1 MADLSAYRAK
11 RRFDRTAEPTG
22 GEAKPYHI
30 QGGEGVFVVQ
40 MHAARRLHYDLR
52 LEINGVL
59 KSWAVPQGPCLDPK
73 IRRFAKET
81 EDHPLEYAAF
91 EGVIPKGEYGGG
103 EMIVW
108 DRGTWASPSDI
119 PAALAKGELKFR
131 LAGEKLSGG
140 FMLKRL
146 PKGDKDWLLI
156 KERDD
161 AARPLEEYD
170 VAKARPESVLSG
182 RTVEDLRG
190 EPPPAPSGQEERPDP
205 AGIPGAKPAD
215 LPQAFKP
222 MLATAAEL
230 VPVGEGWVHE
240 IKYDG
245 YRTLCFFDRGQVR
258 LITRNGL
265 DWTKRYA
272 ALARALT
279 ALPCETALL
288 DGEIVV
294 QDARGVARLD
304 LLETAL
310 SEGRSEALT
319 YFCFD
324 LLHLDGQD
332 LTGARLL
339 DRKAA
344 LKALIAP
351 LITPRS
357 PIQFSEHIEGDGAE
371 LFAHASRMGVEGVVS
386 KRADSRYLQA
396 RSKDWVKI
404 KRVDT
409 ALLTVIG
416 FTTNAPKCVAAL
428 ILAEDRGEGLVYC
441 CRAGS
446 GIGDGKAR
454 ELYEELSQARLDKP
468 VIPTPRIAQAHWIEP
483 RWLAEIGYRGR
494 SGEDTPRAPTFLRL
508 LPKEEERPKAAAI
521 KPRLVTDRDLAG
533 IRLTNP
539 EREMFEGSG
548 VSKLDIALHYAR
560 VGDWAL
566 PEILRRPMSLIRCP
580 SGRVADCFYQRHA
593 FAGLPPGLE
602 PIELAEE
609 DGRAAYVTVTQ
620 PQGYLALAQFGAV
633 ELHLWGCRIDD
644 PEHPDRL
651 ILDLDPDPDLPWS
664 VVCDGA
670 EAARERLQALG
681 LTPFLRTTGGKG
693 LHLVCALEPAQD
705 WGVVKGFAKAVADAM
720 AAEHP
725 RNFTANASKAKR
737 KGKIYLDY
745 LRNGRGATAIA
756 SYSLRAKPSFP
767 VATPISWTELRGLSG
782 ADAFDRQ
789 SILPRLA
796 ALQADPW
803 EDLRISARKI
813 TQKMRRAVG
822 MAS

>member
-22 GEAKPYHI
+22 GETR
-30 QGGEGVFVVQ
+30 GGEGVFVVQ

-52 LEINGVL
+52 LEIDGVL

-81 EDHPLEYAAF
+81 EDHPLEYATF
-91 EGVIPKGEYGGG
+91 EGVIPQGEYGGG

-108 DRGTWASPSDI
+108 DRGAWASPADI
-119 PAALAKGELKFR
+119 PTALAKGELKFR

-140 FMLKRL
+140 WMLKRL

-156 KERDD
+156 KERDP
-161 AARPLEEYD
+161 AARPIEDFDILKE
-170 VAKARPESVLSG
+170 RPESVLSG
-182 RTVEDLRG
+182 RSVGDLRAQA
-190 EPPPAPSGQEERPDP
+190 PAAAARANP
-205 AGIPGAKPAD
+205 AAIAGAKAAA
-215 LPQAFKP
+215 LPTVWKP
-222 MLATAAEL
+222 MLATAADR
-230 VPVGEGWVHE
+230 VPEGAGWVHE

-245 YRTLCFFDRGQVR
+245 YRTLCFFDQGVVR
-258 LITRNGL
+258 LVTRNGL

-272 ALARALT
+272 ALAKALA
-279 ALPCETALL
+279 ALPCQSALL

-294 QDARGVARLD
+294 QDARGVAHLD

-310 SEGRSEALT
+310 SEGRSDALT

-324 LLHLDGQD
+324 LLHLDGFD
-332 LTGARLL
+332 LTGASLL
-339 DRKAA
+339 ERKAA
-344 LKALIAP
+344 LGALLAP
-351 LITPRS
+351 LITPRAA
-357 PIQFSEHIEGDGAE
+357 IQYSEHIEGDGAE

-386 KRADSRYLQA
+386 KRGDSRYAQA
-396 RSKDWVKI
+396 RSQHWVKV

-428 ILAEDRGEGLVYC
+428 ILAEERAEGLVYC

-454 ELYEELSQARLDKP
+454 ELFEMLSEARLDKP
-468 VIPTPRIAQAHWIEP
+468 VIATPRIAQAHWVEP
-483 RWLAEIGYRGR
+483 HWLAEIGYRGR
-494 SGEDTPRAPTFLRL
+494 SGEDTPRAPTFMRL
-508 LPKEEERPKAAAI
+508 LPRAEDDAPKAAAI
-521 KPRLVTDRDLAG
+521 KPKLVTDRDLAG

-566 PEILRRPMSLIRCP
+566 PEILRRPMSIIRCP

-609 DGRAAYVTVTQ
+609 EGRAAYVTVTQ

-633 ELHLWGCRIDD
+633 ELHLWGCSIDD
-644 PEHPDRL
+644 SEHPDRL
-651 ILDLDPDPDLPWS
+651 ILDLDPDPDLPWG

-670 EAARERLQALG
+670 EAARERLLALG
-681 LTPFLRTTGGKG
+681 LAPFLRTTGGKG
-693 LHLVCALEPAQD
+693 LHLVCALEAAHD
-705 WGVVKGFAKAVADAM
+705 WGMVKGFAKAVADAM

-737 KGKIYLDY
+737 KGKIYIDY

-756 SYSLRAKPSFP
+756 SYSLRARPNFP
-767 VATPISWTELRGLSG
+767 VATPIFWDELRGLPG
-782 ADAFDRQ
+782 GGAFDRV

-796 ALQADPW
+796 KLSQDPW
-803 EDLRISARKI
+803 EDLRLSARKI

>member
-11 RRFDRTAEPTG
+11 RRFDRTAEPAG
-22 GEAKPYHI
+22 GAARA
-30 QGGEGVFVVQ
+30 GEGIFVVQ

-52 LEINGVL
+52 LEIHGVL

-81 EDHPLEYAAF
+81 EDHPLEYATF

-108 DRGTWASPSDI
+108 DRGAWASPQDLDE
-119 PAALAKGELKFR
+119 ALAKGELKFR

-140 FMLKRL
+140 WMLKRL

-156 KERDD
+156 KERDT
-161 AARPLEEYD
+161 AARPLEDYD
-170 VAKARPESVLSG
+170 ITKERPESVVSG
-182 RTVEDLRG
+182 RRVSDLKREPDSQPAAAPPVER
-190 EPPPAPSGQEERPDP
+190 PAPGAVQ
-205 AGIPGAKPAD
+205 GAKAAD
-215 LPQAFKP
+215 LPATWKP
-222 MLATAAEL
+222 MLATAADL
-230 VPVGEGWVHE
+230 VPTAAGWLHE

-258 LITRNGL
+258 LITRSGL

-272 ALARALT
+272 ALARALA

-304 LLETAL
+304 LLESAL

-324 LLHLDGQD
+324 IAHLDGFD
-332 LTGARLL
+332 LTGAPLL
-339 DRKAA
+339 ERKA
-344 LKALIAP
+344 LLRGLIRP
-351 LITPRS
+351 LITPKS
-357 PIQFSEHIEGDGAE
+357 PIQYSEHIEGDGSD

-386 KRADSRYLQA
+386 KRADSRYIQA

-416 FTTNAPKCVAAL
+416 FSTNAPKCVSAL
-428 ILAEDRGEGLVYC
+428 ILAEERGEGLVYC

-446 GIGDGKAR
+446 GISDRMAQDLYREFSKAR
-454 ELYEELSQARLDKP
+454 RDKP
-468 VIPTPRIAQAHWIEP
+468 VIPTPRLVQPHWIEP
-483 RWLAEIGYRGR
+483 LWLAEIGYRGR
-494 SGEDTPRAPTFLRL
+494 SGDDTPRAPTFLRL
-508 LPKEEERPKAAAI
+508 LPREPDAPKAAAL
-521 KPRLVTDRDLAG
+521 KPKLVTDRDLAG

-548 VSKLDIALHYAR
+548 VSKLDVALHYAR

-566 PEILRRPMSLIRCP
+566 PEILGRPMTMIRCP
-580 SGRVADCFYQRHA
+580 SGKVSDCFYQRHA

-609 DGRAAYVTVTQ
+609 EGRAAYVTVTA
-620 PQGYLALAQFGAV
+620 PPGYLALPQFGIV
-633 ELHLWGCRIDD
+633 EMHLWGCRIDD

-651 ILDLDPDPDLPWS
+651 ILDLDPDPDLPWA

-670 EAARERLQALG
+670 EAARERLLALG

-693 LHLVCALEPAQD
+693 LHLVCALAPKQD
-705 WGVVKGFAKAVADAM
+705 WAVVKGFAKAVADSM
-720 AAEHP
+720 ATEHP
-725 RNFTANASKAKR
+725 RNFTAIVSKAKR
-737 KGKIYLDY
+737 QGKIYLDY

-756 SYSLRAKPSFP
+756 SYSLRARPNFP
-767 VATPISWTELRGLSG
+767 VATPIAWEELRSLSG
-782 ADAFDRQ
+782 GDAFDRSNIVARLTKL
-789 SILPRLA
+789 SI
-796 ALQADPW
+796 DPW
-803 EDLRISARKI
+803 ENLPASATDL
-813 TQKMRRAVG
+813 TQKMRRSVG
-822 MAS
+822 MES